1 MEFKTMNGKTVLSIS
16 NEEYANLRQVRE
28 FMLSLYKGMNEKG
41 FKSIASD
48 YATTDDEEFANI
60 VYVLDDLIDDYIPED
75 GLELI

>member
-28 FMLSLYKGMNEKG
+28 FMLSLYKEMNEKG